1 MERRSDEFKEFLNYY
16 VDEVIRLKT
25 KKEENNDLEPVA
37 ENGLDQELKLNIE
50 EAIKNYFN
58 NRFDTVILKELKQET
73 VRFLDKNLEDYD
85 IIARED
91 EFGLE
96 MEYYIK

>member
-1 MERRSDEFKEFLNYY
+1 MERRSEEFKDFLNYY
-16 VDEVIRLKT
+16 VDEVIRRKI
-25 KKEENNDLEPVA
+25 KKEDEELESVDENVLA
-37 ENGLDQELKLNIE
+37 EELKLNIE
-50 EAIKNYFN
+50 EDIKNYFN

>member
-1 MERRSDEFKEFLNYY
+1 MERDSDEFRKFLNYY
-16 VDEVIRLKT
+16 LDEVIHLKAD
-25 KKEENNDLEPVA
+25 KEGEELENIDKDFINS
-37 ENGLDQELKLNIE
+37 ELKLDIE
-50 EAIKNYFN
+50 EDIKDYFN
-58 NRFDTVILKELKQET
+58 KRFDTVILKELKEET

-96 MEYYIK
+96 LEYYLK

>member
-1 MERRSDEFKEFLNYY
+1 MERRSEEFKDFLNYY
-16 VDEVIRLKT
+16 VDEVIRRKI
-25 KKEENNDLEPVA
+25 KKEDEELESVDKNVLA
-37 ENGLDQELKLNIE
+37 EELKLNIE
-50 EAIKNYFN
+50 EDIKNYFN

>member
-1 MERRSDEFKEFLNYY
+1 MERRSEEFKDFLNYY
-16 VDEVIRLKT
+16 VDEVIRRKT
-25 KKEENNDLEPVA
+25 KKEDEELESVDENVLA
-37 ENGLDQELKLNIE
+37 EELKLNIE
-50 EAIKNYFN
+50 EDIKNYFN

-96 MEYYIK
+96 MEYYIR

>member
-1 MERRSDEFKEFLNYY
+1 MERRSEEFKDFLNYY
-16 VDEVIRLKT
+16 VDEVIRRKT
-25 KKEENNDLEPVA
+25 KKEDEELESFDENVLA
-37 ENGLDQELKLNIE
+37 EELKLNIE
-50 EAIKNYFN
+50 EDIKNYFN

>member
-1 MERRSDEFKEFLNYY
+1 MERDSDEFREFLNYY
-16 VDEVIRLKT
+16 LDEVIHLMADREG
-25 KKEENNDLEPVA
+25 EELE
-37 ENGLDQELKLNIE
+37 NIDKDFINSELKLDIE
-50 EAIKNYFN
+50 EDIKDYFN
-58 NRFDTVILKELKQET
+58 KRFDTVILKELKEET

-96 MEYYIK
+96 LEYYLK

>member
-1 MERRSDEFKEFLNYY
+1 MERRSEEFKGFLNYY
-16 VDEVIRLKT
+16 VDEVIRLKS
-25 KKEENNDLEPVA
+25 KKEDEELESID
-37 ENGLDQELKLNIE
+37 ENGLNDELKLNIE
-50 EAIKNYFN
+50 EDIKDYFN
-58 NRFDTVILKELKQET
+58 KRFDTVILKELKEET

-85 IIARED
+85 IMAKED

>member
-1 MERRSDEFKEFLNYY
+1 MERRSEEFKDFLNYY
-16 VDEVIRLKT
+16 VDEVIRRKT
-25 KKEENNDLEPVA
+25 KKEDEEIETIGEDILA
-37 ENGLDQELKLNIE
+37 EELKLNIE
-50 EAIKNYFN
+50 DDIKNYFN

-73 VRFLDKNLEDYD
+73 VRFLDKNLEVYD

-96 MEYYIK
+96 MEYYIR

>member
-1 MERRSDEFKEFLNYY
+1 MERRSEEFKDFLNYY
-16 VDEVIRLKT
+16 VDEVIRRKT
-25 KKEENNDLEPVA
+25 KKEDEEIETIDEDVLA
-37 ENGLDQELKLNIE
+37 EELKLNIE
-50 EAIKNYFN
+50 DDIKNYFN

-96 MEYYIK
+96 MEYYIR

>member
-1 MERRSDEFKEFLNYY
+1 MERDSDEFREFLNYY
-16 VDEVIRLKT
+16 LDEVIHLMAD
-25 KKEENNDLEPVA
+25 KEGEELENIDKDFINS
-37 ENGLDQELKLNIE
+37 ELKLDIE
-50 EAIKNYFN
+50 EDIKDYFN
-58 NRFDTVILKELKQET
+58 KRFDTVILKELKEET

-96 MEYYIK
+96 LEYYLK

>member
-1 MERRSDEFKEFLNYY
+1 MERRSEEFKDFLNYY
-16 VDEVIRLKT
+16 VDEVIRRKT
-25 KKEENNDLEPVA
+25 KKEDEELESVDENVLA
-37 ENGLDQELKLNIE
+37 EELKLNIE
-50 EAIKNYFN
+50 EDIKNYFN

>member
-1 MERRSDEFKEFLNYY
+1 MERRSEEFKDFLNYY
-16 VDEVIRLKT
+16 VDEVIRRKT
-25 KKEENNDLEPVA
+25 KKEDEEIETIDEDVLA
-37 ENGLDQELKLNIE
+37 EELKLNIE
-50 EAIKNYFN
+50 DDIKNYFN